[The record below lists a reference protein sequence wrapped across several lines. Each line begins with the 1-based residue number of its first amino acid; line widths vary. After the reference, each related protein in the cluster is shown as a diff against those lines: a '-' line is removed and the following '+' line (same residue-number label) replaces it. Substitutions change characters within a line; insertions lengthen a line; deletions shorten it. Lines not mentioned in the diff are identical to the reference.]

1 MSMKELDQRPP
12 QIDLCKECPNKLKP
26 RIPTFFFRKSTLTL
40 LTALFCG
47 TF

>member
-26 RIPTFFFRKSTLTL
+26 RIPTFFLGSRPSLY
-40 LTALFCG
+40 
-47 TF
+47 